1 VLALALALDL
11 RAFRWLHATLSEGGW
26 LALMSVLTVIGSGWG
41 ALMVLPLFA
50 SPRTRRFAGSLTA
63 VLAATTVAVFV
74 LKAII
79 QRKRP
84 YLVVP
89 GVHARIFE
97 APTDFSFPSGHAA
110 GSFAF
115 ATFVAVVLVSHAMGA
130 PRRRKRRLAL
140 SVLALVMALGI
151 ALSRCALG
159 VHFPG
164 DILAGALLGASFG
177 ALGARWHLRA
187 ARRISVLSEP
197 LRDA

>member
-1 VLALALALDL
+1 VLALDL
-11 RAFRWLHATLSEGGW
+11 WLFRWLHAALSEGGW
-26 LALMSVLTVIGSGWG
+26 LAVMSALTVIGSGWG

-63 VLAATTVAVFV
+63 VLAATTVVVFV

-115 ATFVAVVLVSHAMGA
+115 AAFVAVVLVTHARSA
-130 PRRRKRRLAL
+130 PRRRKRRIAL
-140 SVLALVMALGI
+140 SAAALVMALGV

-164 DILAGALLGASFG
+164 DILAGALLGASIG
-177 ALGARWHLRA
+177 ALGARWHLRGA
-187 ARRISVLSEP
+187 KADQSSVNVTLS
-197 LRDA
+197 

>member
-1 VLALALALDL
+1 VLALDL
-11 RAFRWLHATLSEGGW
+11 RLFRWLHATFSEGGW

-50 SPRTRRFAGSLTA
+50 SPRTRRFAGSLSA
-63 VLAATTVAVFV
+63 VLASTTLVVFV
-74 LKAII
+74 LKAIV

-115 ATFVAVVLVSHAMGA
+115 ATFVAVVLVSLARRA
-130 PRRRKRRLAL
+130 PRLRKRRIAL
-140 SVLALVMALGI
+140 SAVALVMALGI

-164 DILAGALLGASFG
+164 DILAGALLGASIG
-177 ALGARWHLRA
+177 ALGARWHLRGA
-187 ARRISVLSEP
+187 KADQCSVKVTLS
-197 LRDA
+197 